1 MAATLVQPAQM
12 ETATAVLATA
22 SAAVRDGYRMLDSST
37 PHFLDQKMPW
47 LIEILGPQ
55 HSGKTSIADLVALIL
70 EENAAKCLRVEEDS
84 LIHAFF
90 PAYVKMRSTGQKDKA
105 HDFLNARRPFLT
117 DVSSGIIRGG
127 LDAGYTVIHDHLT
140 KHKFRQGVCSQV
152 AKDANAGYLSV
163 FVTAPLDMLEERW
176 VQREPDEQRIKEL
189 EETYRRLQDLKEESR
204 FILTIDTA
212 KTCAD
217 EAAKSIISRI
227 YPHMNVNVLERVT
240 IKHEQKNEPHA
251 NFEAQRPLAR
261 LENVQLVRAKD
272 ALIIINR
279 HKRFVIEEAYLK
291 MLQLLDGKNT
301 VEHIAATTGADLN
314 KVQKFVQFLSKEK
327 MVA

>member
-1 MAATLVQPAQM
+1 MLVQPALM
-12 ETATAVLATA
+12 ATATAATVTA
-22 SAAVRDGYRMLDSST
+22 SAAVRDGCGMLASST
-37 PHFLDQKMPW
+37 PHFLDQKMPC

-84 LIHAFF
+84 LIHTFF

-117 DVSSGIIRGG
+117 DVSSGIIRRG
-127 LDAGYTVIHDHLT
+127 LDAGYTVIHDHIT

-163 FVTAPLDMLEERW
+163 FVTAPLDMLEGRW
-176 VQREPDEQRIKEL
+176 AQREPDEQRIREL
-189 EETYRRLQDLKEESR
+189 EETYQRLQALRDESQ

-217 EAAKSIISRI
+217 EAAKSIVSRI
-227 YPHMNVNVLERVT
+227 YPHMNVNVLELVN
-240 IKHEQKNEPHA
+240 IKHAQKIAEPPA
-251 NFEAQRPLAR
+251 YSKDQTPLAR
-261 LENVQLVRAKD
+261 LENVQLVRVKD
-272 ALIIINR
+272 ALVIINR

-301 VEHIAATTGADLN
+301 VEHIAAKTGSDLN